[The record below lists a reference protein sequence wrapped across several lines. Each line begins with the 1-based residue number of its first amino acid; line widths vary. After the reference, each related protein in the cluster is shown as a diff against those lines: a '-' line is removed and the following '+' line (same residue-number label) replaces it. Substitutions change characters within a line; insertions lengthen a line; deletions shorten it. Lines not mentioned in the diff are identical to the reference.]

1 MFNGVHYIELVHHE
15 KVPGYVSISTH
26 SVHVTVLHSKL
37 TIDTRHEGGIGNGSD
52 APYVAIQW
60 NPSIVATIPM

>member
-15 KVPGYVSISTH
+15 KVPGYVSISLYMLH
-26 SVHVTVLHSKL
+26 YISVLHSKL
-37 TIDTRHEGGIGNGSD
+37 TIDIRHEGGIAD